1 MEHPVKFEFLI
12 NNEDFFFFSKSNI
25 WGITTLKILLF
36 IGNLNLTGQLVSLFV
51 KSGSPVLRDLKRT
64 HIIRSFHLH

>member
-12 NNEDFFFFSKSNI
+12 NNEELFFFSKSNI

-36 IGNLNLTGQLVSLFV
+36 IGNSNLTGQLVFLFV
-51 KSGSPVLRDLKRT
+51 KSGSSKGLKKDT
-64 HIIRSFHLH
+64 FN